1 VTNPLPRL
9 AEALEDRYRIE
20 RELGQGGMATVYLA
34 DDLRHRRKVALKVL
48 RPELAAVIG
57 AERFLHEITTTAS
70 LQHPHILP
78 LHDSGQVDGTV
89 YYVMPFV
96 PGESLRDRLSREKQ
110 LPVDDAVRI
119 AREVASALDY
129 AHRHGVIHRD
139 IKPENILLHDGAA
152 LVADFGIA
160 LAASHTGSSRMTETG
175 MSLGTPH
182 YMSPEQAMGE
192 RELGP
197 RSDVYAL
204 GCVCYEMLSGEP
216 PFTGPTPQA
225 IVARVM
231 TDPPR
236 SLRSQ
241 RPTVPEH
248 VEAAVLQALEKL
260 PADRF
265 GTAAAFA
272 EALAQPGFTRTMGP
286 SRAVGSTPRS
296 TAWRTVAFGL
306 AGLAVLL
313 AVALVVAVRRPA
325 GGAGVPGP
333 VFRAE
338 IRIPDSIPVEQV
350 ALFPDGTRLLVQTS
364 DRSYIYSFADMRWTR
379 LAATE
384 LKDIAVHA
392 ISPDSRWVA
401 FVDDGRR
408 LNIVPIAGGAVR
420 TIADSVRAATWE
432 ADEFLYLIRQSGGRD
447 RIVRVSPGGGALEE
461 LLVADS
467 GRTLH
472 LLGPMLPGGRFLYTI
487 SPGDPRSVATL
498 ALDLSDR
505 TSLPLSLPPGT
516 DPIGY
521 AATGHLVL
529 YGGDG
534 LYAIGLDL
542 ERLAVIGS
550 PVKLVSVLPLSASV
564 AAGMLAYHLAPAGG
578 PMLFD
583 RRGNSRELPG
593 AIVPNSWGWGAR
605 VSPSGHALAFWQY
618 RSADNRWD
626 VFSYRLPAGPLTRL
640 TSDPEGL
647 NRVVAWAPDGRTV
660 RFLSSREGQMSLFHA
675 TLDGSGPV
683 EPVLARPASLRGLAS
698 LLDGRMVIEEQ
709 GKGLLLVRP
718 GSTDS
723 AITLVGAASTPRF
736 PSVSPDGQWLAYT
749 AIELGRREV
758 FVRPLDGGSRRWQ
771 ISRNGGSSPAWARS
785 GRELFFYQGDS
796 IRVAAVRSRPEFQSD
811 EPRALFRVALLPD
824 YSGFDVLPGD
834 SLLVVS
840 SNARGERD
848 RVFVVVNFL
857 EELRGL
863 TAITQK

>member
-1 VTNPLPRL
+1 
-9 AEALEDRYRIE
+9 
-20 RELGQGGMATVYLA
+20 
-34 DDLRHRRKVALKVL
+34 
-48 RPELAAVIG
+48 
-57 AERFLHEITTTAS
+57 
-70 LQHPHILP
+70 
-78 LHDSGQVDGTV
+78 
-89 YYVMPFV
+89 
-96 PGESLRDRLSREKQ
+96 
-110 LPVDDAVRI
+110 
-119 AREVASALDY
+119 
-129 AHRHGVIHRD
+129 
-139 IKPENILLHDGAA
+139 
-152 LVADFGIA
+152 
-160 LAASHTGSSRMTETG
+160 
-175 MSLGTPH
+175 
-182 YMSPEQAMGE
+182 MGE

-231 TDPPR
+231 TEVPR
-236 SLRSQ
+236 SLKVQ

-272 EALAQPGFTRTMGP
+272 EALAQPSFTRTMGP
-286 SRAVGSTPRS
+286 TRTAGSPPRPAPWKAV
-296 TAWRTVAFGL
+296 ALGL
-306 AGLAVLL
+306 AGLVVLL
-313 AVALVVAVRRPA
+313 AVALVAAVRRPA
-325 GGAGVPGP
+325 GVAGAPGP

-338 IRIPDSIPVEQV
+338 IGIPDSIPVEQV

-379 LAATE
+379 FPAPE
-384 LKDIAVHA
+384 IKGFAVRA

-401 FVDDGRR
+401 YVDDGRR

-420 TIADSVRAATWE
+420 TIADSVRAAIWE
-432 ADEFLYLIRQSGGRD
+432 ADGFVYLIRQSAERD
-447 RIVRVSPGGGALEE
+447 RIVRVRAGGGALEE

-467 GRTLH
+467 GKVFH
-472 LLGPMLPGGRFLYTI
+472 LLGPMLPGARLVYTT
-487 SPGDPRSVATL
+487 SPGDPRSLATF
-498 ALDLSDR
+498 ALDLSSR
-505 TSLPLSLPPGT
+505 ESRPLSLPRGT

-529 YGGDG
+529 YGSDG
-534 LYAIGLDL
+534 LYALGFDA

-564 AAGMLAYHLAPAGG
+564 AAGMLAYHQSPPGG
-578 PMLFD
+578 PLLFD

-593 AIVPNSWGWGAR
+593 AIAPGSWGWGAR
-605 VSPSGHALAFWQY
+605 VSPSGHALAFWRYQ
-618 RSADNRWD
+618 SAGDRWD

-660 RFLSSREGQMSLFHA
+660 RFLGSREGRVSLSHA
-675 TLDGSGPV
+675 AWDGSGPV
-683 EPVLARPASLRGLAS
+683 EPLLARPADLRGLAS
-698 LLDGRMVIEEQ
+698 LQDGRMVIEEQ
-709 GKGLLLVRP
+709 GKGLLLVGP
-718 GSTDS
+718 GSADS

-736 PSVSPDGQWLAYT
+736 PSVSPDGRWLAYT
-749 AIELGRREV
+749 AIDLGRREV
-758 FVRPLDGGSRRWQ
+758 FVRALDGGSRRWQ
-771 ISRNGGSSPAWARS
+771 VSRSGGNNPAWSRS

-796 IRVAAVRSRPEFQSD
+796 VRVAAVQSGPDFQAG
-811 EPRALFRVALLPD
+811 EPRALFRIAFLPD
-824 YSGFDVLPGD
+824 FSGLDVLPGD

-863 TAITQK
+863 SAITQPGTR